1 MQIDYTKRPGAGPG
15 PTAGGGTGP
24 GAAGAGA
31 AGAGAAGA
39 GSAGAGAA
47 GGSGPGGVSLNKVT
61 LTKSAPSV
69 SLSKQGGG
77 GRLVVNLNWHQGA
90 PPAKRGFFA
99 KLAGG
104 SGAIDLDLAC
114 LYELTDGRKGV
125 VQALGN
131 SFGAFDRP
139 PYVMLDQDDRSGAA
153 TGGENL
159 FVNLAHI
166 HEIRRLLVFTFI
178 YEGVASFDQAD
189 GVVTLTPQ
197 AGAPI
202 EVRLDEAA
210 GGARMCAIALLDNP
224 SGKDFTVYREVRYV
238 NGHRELDSTYGW
250 GLQWTPGRK

>member
-1 MQIDYTKRPGAGPG
+1 MQIDYTKRPGAGGAPG
-15 PTAGGGTGP
+15 AGGGPGP
-24 GAAGAGA
+24 AGA
-31 AGAGAAGA
+31 
-39 GSAGAGAA
+39 S
-47 GGSGPGGVSLNKVT
+47 GGVSLSKVT
-61 LTKSAPSV
+61 LTKTAPSV
-69 SLSKQGGG
+69 SLRKQGGG

-90 PPAKRGFFA
+90 PAVKRGLFSRIMS
-99 KLAGG
+99 GD

-131 SFGAFDRP
+131 TFGAFDRP

-153 TGGENL
+153 AGGENL

-166 HEIRRLLVFTFI
+166 GEIRRLLIFTFI

-202 EVRLDEAA
+202 EVRLDERA

-224 SGKDFTVYREVRYV
+224 SGNDFTVYREVRYV
-238 NGHRELDSTYGW
+238 NGHRDLDDAYGW
-250 GLQWTPGRK
+250 GLRWTPGRK